1 MTGVDEIWCCP
12 GLLAAFAGGSFKK
25 MILDEELIVNCNRIL
40 MRLNLEFDPLLK
52 DKLVESLSTKS
63 FLTIGS
69 PAIYRK
75 EQRVS
80 HIFDKTGIDLGYD
93 TSDVSVD
100 INVLKEIEKRC
111 AAYVL
116 PDRSEAQINLLQR
129 YLPTQCKY

>member
-1 MTGVDEIWCCP
+1 
-12 GLLAAFAGGSFKK
+12 
-25 MILDEELIVNCNRIL
+25 MIIPCIPTWREYEKATDI
-40 MRLNLEFDPLLK
+40 LLK

-75 EQRVS
+75 EHRVS
-80 HIFDKTGIDLGYD
+80 HIFDKTGINLGND

-100 INVLKEIEKRC
+100 INVSKEIEKRC

-116 PDRSEAQINLLQR
+116 PDRSKAQINLLQR